1 MKGSVIKIILSLFL
15 FVSMM
20 NSYASNNV
28 KIKDEMLLNY
38 LVQQGISSNEDGTY
52 NEKELEKITEYVAF
66 QLPIPNELGFLKN
79 LKKIRLWLGST
90 FIKTDNDT
98 ILVDLS
104 KITNQFESIE
114 VNEIGHLVLFV
125 NIDEQNQ
132 LQSLS
137 LTGNCVLLRSKRKCS
152 SLKYLDVRGGNMNG
166 FDFGLFPN
174 LKFLN
179 CSRFEIQT
187 LSLVDNLNIEEL
199 NCSNNQLLSLDLS
212 QNCVLKSLD
221 CSYNGFERF
230 ENIILPKSIQYLNLN
245 GNFSYGGEIRLSD
258 FPNLKTVFIE
268 NVYVNCQE
276 RE

>member
-1 MKGSVIKIILSLFL
+1 MKKTVVKIILSLFL
-15 FVSMM
+15 FMSVV

-28 KIKDEMLLNY
+28 KIKDEVLLDY

-66 QLPIPNELGFLKN
+66 QLPIPKELGFLKN

-179 CSRFEIQT
+179 CSRCEIQT

-221 CSYNGFERF
+221 CSYNGFER
-230 ENIILPKSIQYLNLN
+230 
-245 GNFSYGGEIRLSD
+245 LSD